1 MRLLPR
7 HLPSIASYHWWCC
20 RPLPSRTWEAFGGST
35 STSRPTALQPSH
47 RTLIRTSEVYGSSS
61 SRPTA
66 LQPSRRTIFQYFWRP
81 KPVSPPPPSTGN
93 KDHGPSSST
102 SPPPHAHQDLY
113 DKQTLWGA
121 KTGVGSKMPFPP
133 RATESLLDKLEKA
146 HLCTEHLL
154 HTANHHRHY
163 TSSNRSNNKASH
175 TPLSSTSP
183 LLDELVDE
191 HWKYRL
197 ERRPSTLPQAGLG
210 LFLTRGMI
218 KAGDVITC
226 YPGLVY
232 RIPYD
237 LETCMP
243 MDEVSFTPCPPSFL
257 LKNDYLLRFHHAET
271 DQHLLLDGCPRGIS
285 ALNFISANQ
294 RRGRP
299 WANMEW
305 LESNSHACGR
315 RGLPHAHVH
324 SSEGRREGGLVEKE
338 VCVGEGGEYVMVPTV
353 FDTSKY
359 FTAKLGLGNMSE

>member
-1 MRLLPR
+1 
-7 HLPSIASYHWWCC
+7 
-20 RPLPSRTWEAFGGST
+20 
-35 STSRPTALQPSH
+35 
-47 RTLIRTSEVYGSSS
+47 
-61 SRPTA
+61 
-66 LQPSRRTIFQYFWRP
+66 
-81 KPVSPPPPSTGN
+81 VSPPPPASGN
-93 KDHGPSSST
+93 KEHGPSSSNLP
-102 SPPPHAHQDLY
+102 PPPHAHHDLY
-113 DKQTLWGA
+113 DKQTLWGT

-133 RATESLLDKLEKA
+133 QATESLLEKLEKA
-146 HLCTEHLL
+146 HLCTELLL
-154 HTANHHRHY
+154 HNTNHHRHY
-163 TSSNRSNNKASH
+163 TSSSSSSAPH
-175 TPLSSTSP
+175 ATLSSTYP

-191 HWKYRL
+191 HWKFRL
-197 ERRPSTLPQAGLG
+197 DRRPSTLPQAGLG

-285 ALNFISANQ
+285 ALKFISANQ

-315 RGLPHAHVH
+315 RGLPHTHVH
-324 SSEGRREGGLVEKE
+324 LAEGRRDGGGGGRGGGLVETE

-359 FTAKLGLGNMSE
+359 FTHKLGLGNMSESGREEGRVGEREREGVLVFVCARDDGGHRGKQVP